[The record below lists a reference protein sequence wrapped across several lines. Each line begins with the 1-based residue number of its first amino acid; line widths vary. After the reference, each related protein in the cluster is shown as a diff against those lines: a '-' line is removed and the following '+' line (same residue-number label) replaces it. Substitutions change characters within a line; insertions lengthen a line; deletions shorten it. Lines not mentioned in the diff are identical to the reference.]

1 MHNYKYA
8 YYMRYVIKLL
18 LVAGSLLVA
27 SHFVDG
33 ITIDRFWPTAIIA
46 ALVLG
51 FLNSVLR
58 PILKTLSLPI
68 NVLTLGLFG
77 FLINIFIFWLLT
89 FVPGVAIDGFMA
101 AMWGVIIVSI
111 MGWVIDMVTQ
121 KKE

>member
-1 MHNYKYA
+1 
-8 YYMRYVIKLL
+8 MRYVIKLL
-18 LVAGSLLVA
+18 LVAGSLLIA

-33 ITIDRFWPTAIIA
+33 FTIDNFWPTAIIA

-51 FLNSVLR
+51 FLNCVLR
-58 PILKTLSLPI
+58 PILKIFSLPI
-68 NVLTLGLFG
+68 NMITLGLFG

-89 FVPGVAIDGFMA
+89 FVPGVAIDGFFA

-111 MGWVIDMVTQ
+111 MGWVIDMITQ